1 MRVPTD
7 MCGQQDA
14 DTFVALGYYCMPPE
28 AQRLAVRV
36 WRGDVD
42 THASAAVDARTTV
55 RDATALLD
63 LSVPRAYLAHA
74 HRPCFMQ
81 GVPPDA
87 VLTDAIRDF
96 PLTGENTD
104 RSLCLLTLH
113 VICV

>member
-1 MRVPTD
+1 
-7 MCGQQDA
+7 MCNEQDP
-14 DTFVALGYYCMPPE
+14 DPYVTLGYYCMPPD

-55 RDATALLD
+55 RDATALLA

-81 GVPPDA
+81 GVPADA
-87 VLTDAIRDF
+87 VLADAIRDF
-96 PLTGENTD
+96 PLTGENSD